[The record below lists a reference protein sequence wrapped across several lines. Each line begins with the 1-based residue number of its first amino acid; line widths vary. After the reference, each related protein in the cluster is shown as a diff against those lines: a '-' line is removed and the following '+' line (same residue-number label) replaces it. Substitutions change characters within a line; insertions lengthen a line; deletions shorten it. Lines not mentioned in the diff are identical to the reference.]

1 MTTQTPD
8 SKPRALIA
16 MSGGVDSSVAAWLM
30 QQAGYD
36 CTGITMRLTRNE
48 TLGQS
53 GFHTC
58 CSEKDIED
66 AAEVAFAMDIP
77 YEVLDFTADF
87 REQIIEKFVR
97 VYEAGGTPNPCIDC
111 NKYMKFRHLLDWARA
126 HGMEYVVTGH
136 YARVE
141 QDEATGR
148 FLLKKGLDEGKDQ
161 SYVLYNLTQEQLAHI
176 RLPLGGLHKTEVR
189 EIAEQHKFVNARKH
203 DSQDICFVPDGD
215 YARFMEDFTG
225 KHYPV
230 GDFLDESGRVVGT
243 HNGAVRYTI
252 GQRKGLGL
260 AMGAPVYVCGKD
272 MQANTVTVGPEEM
285 LFDRIVY
292 ADEVNWIAIPELTGP
307 LRVTARTRYH
317 QVEQAAT
324 VYPAECGWNLTSPS
338 APLRPVRP
346 WCCIRATPC
355 WAAAP
360 LREWKSNKE
369 NKMQNQYSRTQLLL
383 GAEAM
388 EKLHNS
394 RVAVFGIGGVG
405 GCTVEALARSG
416 VGALD
421 LIDDDKVCLTNLN
434 RQIIATRS
442 TVGQYKVDV
451 AAQRI
456 HDIDPDIRVTT
467 HRCFFGPETQDQFDF
482 TQYDY
487 VVDAIDTVTGKLAL
501 VMKCK
506 EVGTPIICSMGA
518 GNKMDPTRFE
528 VTDIYK
534 TSVCPLA
541 KVMRT
546 ECRKRRIKH
555 LKVVYSKEPA
565 MTPIEDDDI
574 SCKNHCICPPGTQ
587 RKCTQRRSVP
597 GSNAFVPSVA
607 GLIIGGE
614 VVKDLVG
621 FVPMKG

>member
-1 MTTQTPD
+1 MTETIQTNRPG
-8 SKPRALIA
+8 ALIA

-66 AAEVAFAMDIP
+66 AAEVAFALDIP

-225 KHYPV
+225 KHYPA

-324 VYPAECGWNLTSPS
+324 VYPAECGFRLEFDQPQR
-338 APLRPVRP
+338 AP
-346 WCCIRATPC
+346 TPG
-355 WAAAP
+355 
-360 LREWKSNKE
+360 
-369 NKMQNQYSRTQLLL
+369 Q
-383 GAEAM
+383 
-388 EKLHNS
+388 
-394 RVAVFGIGGVG
+394 AVVLYQG
-405 GCTVEALARSG
+405 
-416 VGALD
+416 
-421 LIDDDKVCLTNLN
+421 
-434 RQIIATRS
+434 
-442 TVGQYKVDV
+442 
-451 AAQRI
+451 
-456 HDIDPDIRVTT
+456 
-467 HRCFFGPETQDQFDF
+467 
-482 TQYDY
+482 
-487 VVDAIDTVTGKLAL
+487 DTVLGG
-501 VMKCK
+501 
-506 EVGTPIICSMGA
+506 GTI
-518 GNKMDPTRFE
+518 TRVE
-528 VTDIYK
+528 K
-534 TSVCPLA
+534 
-541 KVMRT
+541 
-546 ECRKRRIKH
+546 
-555 LKVVYSKEPA
+555 
-565 MTPIEDDDI
+565 
-574 SCKNHCICPPGTQ
+574 
-587 RKCTQRRSVP
+587 
-597 GSNAFVPSVA
+597 
-607 GLIIGGE
+607 
-614 VVKDLVG
+614 
-621 FVPMKG
+621 